1 MKKVLLISQ
10 VGILARDI
18 EMKAMTARNSSDQA
32 NVEARARE
40 DDIWNQ
46 VEEFVQPNAATGDD
60 DDKASKGTNGLEDAV
75 LDGQGRDELT
85 GAFSQSQQMKII
97 ELLGAW
103 EDPEAETGIYTTEV
117 EQDISVASILQFRQS
132 LAFFEARDMFGYH
145 FGPTDTREHC
155 IESSEEGMC
164 GLLLLFIA
172 TVAAAVVATC
182 FHNMRQFSSYGCCR
196 C

>member
-10 VGILARDI
+10 VGILAHDLEI
-18 EMKAMTARNSSDQA
+18 KAMTARNSTGDQV
-32 NVEARARE
+32 NDEARARE

-46 VEEFVQPNAATGDD
+46 VEEFVQPNAATTGGDD
-60 DDKASKGTNGLEDAV
+60 DNDKASKGGGTNVLEDAV

-85 GAFSQSQQMKII
+85 GTFSQSQQMKII

-103 EDPEAETGIYTTEV
+103 EDPEAETGIYTSEM

-132 LAFFEARDMFGYH
+132 LAFFEARDMFGYR

-164 GLLLLFIA
+164 D
-172 TVAAAVVATC
+172 C
-182 FHNMRQFSSYGCCR
+182 WCC
-196 C
+196 CC